1 MMAQIQRPVAYQ
13 VDIVECERGWGQ
25 RLEETLYFD
34 SEDEALSYCDNF
46 NKRNVLKTAPDWY
59 MVADYQGR
67 V

>member
-1 MMAQIQRPVAYQ
+1 MMPQIPRPVAYQ

-34 SEDEALSYCDNF
+34 TEDEALAYCDNF
-46 NKRNVLKTAPDWY
+46 NKQNTQKTAPDWY
-59 MVADYQGR
+59 MVANYQGR

>member
-1 MMAQIQRPVAYQ
+1 MPQIPRPVAYQ
-13 VDIVECERGWGQ
+13 VDVIEFERGWGQ

-34 SEDEALSYCDNF
+34 TEDEALSYCDKF
-46 NKRNVLKTAPDWY
+46 NKQNVQKTAPDWY